1 MPSGQARG
9 LKARRGLPDPLL
21 VVSDGAP
28 GMIRAI
34 EECLPRSLRQRC
46 LAHKMRNLQR
56 AWPRESGGAR
66 GRLAGVQGPCR
77 GVYQA
82 ASPAL
87 ACLLRDDMAS
97 TYARDLPS
105 AVACLDADFEACIA
119 QLRFPLGHPLAIRT
133 TNLLERLFGEQR
145 RRTKSVPS
153 QRRGSSRMP
162 LASVPS

>member
-1 MPSGQARG
+1 MRAKGP
-9 LKARRGLPDPLL
+9 RRGLPDPLL

-46 LAHKMRNLQR
+46 LAQKMRNLQR
-56 AWPRESGGAR
+56 ALPSRKRGCPRTSGR
-66 GRLAGVQGPCR
+66 SSRPCR

-133 TNLLERLFGEQR
+133 TNLLRRLFGEQR